1 MQCGMRV
8 IVLTL
13 FVLAKDKYSNSR
25 HVHASMSVGVGEL
38 MIISES
44 TEAGLSTKGMASMA
58 SFFKPAAK

>member
-8 IVLTL
+8 IVL
-13 FVLAKDKYSNSR
+13 FVLANDKYNNSR
-25 HVHASMSVGVGEL
+25 HVHATMSVAVGGL

>member
-8 IVLTL
+8 IVLRL
-13 FVLAKDKYSNSR
+13 FVLAKD
-25 HVHASMSVGVGEL
+25 VVIVGMGMLMSVVVGEL

>member
-8 IVLTL
+8 IVL
-13 FVLAKDKYSNSR
+13 FVLANDKYNNSR
-25 HVHASMSVGVGEL
+25 HVHATISVIGGL